1 MIYRITSVT
10 KRVTLATYTLT
21 PQYITRISL
30 GLTKSGEAVLI
41 ACFLLTNLYAD
52 SCYQCIIKQ
61 HLSKR

>member
-30 GLTKSGEAVLI
+30 GLTKSGEALLI
-41 ACFLLTNLYAD
+41 TCFLLTNLYAD
-52 SCYQCIIKQ
+52 S
-61 HLSKR
+61 